1 MRFDEIYYDILK
13 STFFQMLSLLSP
25 KEEPAFLSFLVLV
38 GAYSWSQTAGGQEGR
53 GGYNMV

>member
-1 MRFDEIYYDILK
+1 MRYTTIYLNPH
-13 STFFQMLSLLSP
+13 FFQMLSLLSP